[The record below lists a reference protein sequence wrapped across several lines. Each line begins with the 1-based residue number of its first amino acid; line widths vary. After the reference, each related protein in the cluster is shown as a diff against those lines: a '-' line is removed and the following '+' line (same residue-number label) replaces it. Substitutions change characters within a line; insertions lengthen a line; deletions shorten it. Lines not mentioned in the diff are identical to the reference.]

1 MPNKKISQFPLLN
14 TLTGSVVF
22 SIVSSGEN
30 YTTTFDTVSDS
41 ILDNMVIPAVDVL
54 GVGLSGFTTGSRGV
68 INSGNTVLSAFE
80 TLQVSKQ
87 DLLNVQ
93 LTAAPETLSFVEIDD
108 ATANINI
115 VAVSSGQSEINI
127 STESSG
133 VTDSIIL
140 NDDGLVIQSDV
151 NGNTA
156 IIILSEGFG
165 ISYTGTG
172 IYNNVDG
179 FYIKNP
185 DKIYF
190 PESVISGDTLAR
202 LSDIASS
209 QTITGGTYDSNTG
222 VATFTN
228 SSGLTFQVTG
238 FFTSSDDDY
247 VSGFTFNQGNYDLT
261 LYRTDGVTLTENLG
275 VLSSDMSITGGTYD
289 SNTGVATFINNSGGT
304 FQVVGFLTG
313 YTDTNIYNTN
323 GTLTGNRTVDLDGKT
338 LDFTE
343 DIKVTSVTIGRGGG
357 AVTTN
362 TAIGIGS
369 LTGNTNGY
377 KNTGVGYNSLFNNIS
392 GYSNTAIGY
401 LASYNNIGGTENISL
416 GAESLYANTTGRANT
431 AIGFQS
437 LYNNESNFN
446 VAVGAQALQYNTI
459 GINNVGIGVQAA
471 VYNITG
477 SSNVGIGY
485 QSLYNNYH
493 GNSNVAIGYKAG
505 FNMTSGSGN
514 TYLGCNAGFENISGS
529 NKLYIGNNEASTLMY
544 GEFDNGFVS
553 INTTSPTNALH
564 VSAATNPLRLEGLQS
579 GTTDTL
585 VLTTD
590 SNGEIHYKNYK
601 NYSGFTA
608 LLTQSG
614 TNPPDCIVLEN
625 DLGNYQ
631 CNYNSAGYYLL
642 IFDANL
648 TGMKV
653 HVLIG
658 GGNSVRNTN
667 YIVSSA
673 FDSNANKII
682 IKTYINGSEA
692 DDVLSDGSNDIKTSL
707 EIKVYY

>member
-209 QTITGGTYDSNTG
+209 QT
-222 VATFTN
+222 
-228 SSGLTFQVTG
+228 
-238 FFTSSDDDY
+238 
-247 VSGFTFNQGNYDLT
+247 
-261 LYRTDGVTLTENLG
+261 
-275 VLSSDMSITGGTYD
+275 ITGGTYD

-658 GGNSVRNTN
+658 GGNSMRNTN

-673 FDSNANKII
+673 FDSNADKII